1 METVQVKVSEAV
13 QLGDGTRTFGSNG
26 MLVLITN
33 YTDSGTNV
41 VTESPYKSIISSD
54 ATILEVA
61 LTGTNVTSSSSSAV
75 DSANPDIG
83 YDGNFIDAT
92 ATYMLVTAPS
102 NPKGLRIDGTSNSDD
117 ANGVINATGDH
128 TSWTLYDS
136 VGYGDDD
143 DIDAAEN
150 GEFLYGQIV
159 YVQDHANFSDKHFI
173 TTSAT
178 IVDFAT
184 TSDANY
190 ILRQGSKTGHTADD
204 WIVSANGSNSA
215 VPNWIFSTSDSK
227 VYPVEF
233 KGWEGIKDVYGDL
246 NPTAESFNPVTI
258 TVSIDVSADPG
269 GVNIV
274 TPSVSGSWAE
284 YAATVD
290 PNDANKY
297 SYTFPDDVTSAEF
310 VWKVYGTSAGDV
322 QENLT
327 GLVGGGAYENNIAA
341 YLPTNNGINTDY
353 STYCNRTVSSS
364 ETYEAPTFIFN
375 SFQQVGVTYTELTV
389 TAPAGNNVVMD
400 YSLNN
405 WSEFH
410 GPGAKDNGDGTH
422 TAIVNSD
429 LAFEYKWNDLTAGT
443 PEDLTACANG
453 GGINTDNSTYANR
466 VHTAGVNASDVFN
479 TCPSTASVDD
489 NNVLD
494 AQVYPNPTTGLLTI
508 SSAEAISGVEV
519 YNVIGKRVLQ
529 VTNVVNNS
537 VDVSSLSKGIYMLK
551 IASGDS
557 IATKKIIK
565 N

>member
-1 METVQVKVSEAV
+1 MKKTLLLVCFTLISVLSFGQTNLVLNGSCDIHTVPDNKDNADSWDMTPNSKIKDESGAEIDSPYRALWYNSDLADWLATETGDSNEQPGSSSDGNWDYTAGADQGVKTGGVKISSVGRRLYQLVAVEAGKEYTFSIESRSEAENVPSDVFMLNTEITSEDGLISTSSTVDHYV
-13 QLGDGTRTFGSNG
+13 Q
-26 MLVLITN
+26 ITN
-33 YTDSGTNV
+33 DFNSSKSNATTNNFTVTTFDFTASTNQV
-41 VTESPYKSIISSD
+41 VIYVRAS
-54 ATILEVA
+54 A
-61 LTGTNVTSSSSSAV
+61 AV
-75 DSANPDIG
+75 DSSNEVF
-83 YDGNFIDAT
+83 YDNISLVEKAAST
-92 ATYMLVTAPS
+92 AT
-102 NPKGLRIDGTSNSDD
+102 N
-117 ANGVINATGDH
+117 
-128 TSWTLYDS
+128 
-136 VGYGDDD
+136 
-143 DIDAAEN
+143 
-150 GEFLYGQIV
+150 
-159 YVQDHANFSDKHFI
+159 
-173 TTSAT
+173 
-178 IVDFAT
+178 
-184 TSDANY
+184 
-190 ILRQGSKTGHTADD
+190 
-204 WIVSANGSNSA
+204 
-215 VPNWIFSTSDSK
+215 
-227 VYPVEF
+227 
-233 KGWEGIKDVYGDL
+233 
-246 NPTAESFNPVTI
+246 I

-274 TPSVSGSWAE
+274 SPSVSGDWAE

-290 PNDANKY
+290 PNNANKY
-297 SYTFPDDVTSAEF
+297 SYTFPDNVTSTEF

-322 QENLT
+322 QESLT
-327 GLVGGGAYENNIAA
+327 SLVGGGAYENNIAA
-341 YLPTNNGINTDY
+341 YLPANNGINTNY
-353 STYCNRTVSSS
+353 SNYCNRTVSSS

-389 TAPAGNNVVMD
+389 TAPAGNNIVMD

-405 WSEFH
+405 WDANH

-422 TAIVNSD
+422 TAIVNAD

-489 NNVLD
+489 NNILD

-508 SSAEAISGVEV
+508 SSAEAISAVEV

-537 VDVSSLSKGIYMLK
+537 VDVSSLSKGMYILK

>member
-1 METVQVKVSEAV
+1 MKKTLLIVCFTLISALSFGQTQPVVHNATFTKIAKNSGSDCACSGWINKSVGDQGESSTKSGDDVAKLDNLESDALYQEVAVEANSDYTLDLEYWYDSDPTTTDYIEIVILKGSAYVSGYTPAYAEPATAAQDGYGYETLAQVDETNNHVARTTIVPPGNTDKNDITQLTFNTGSETSIAIYIRAV
-13 QLGDGTRTFGSNG
+13 GPYDASIHGDSGKDKGFMNG
-26 MLVLITN
+26 DAEVRVDNLVLTN
-33 YTDSGTNV
+33 LGAAS
-41 VTESPYKSIISSD
+41 
-54 ATILEVA
+54 
-61 LTGTNVTSSSSSAV
+61 
-75 DSANPDIG
+75 
-83 YDGNFIDAT
+83 T
-92 ATYMLVTAPS
+92 AT
-102 NPKGLRIDGTSNSDD
+102 N
-117 ANGVINATGDH
+117 
-128 TSWTLYDS
+128 
-136 VGYGDDD
+136 
-143 DIDAAEN
+143 
-150 GEFLYGQIV
+150 
-159 YVQDHANFSDKHFI
+159 
-173 TTSAT
+173 
-178 IVDFAT
+178 
-184 TSDANY
+184 
-190 ILRQGSKTGHTADD
+190 
-204 WIVSANGSNSA
+204 
-215 VPNWIFSTSDSK
+215 
-227 VYPVEF
+227 
-233 KGWEGIKDVYGDL
+233 
-246 NPTAESFNPVTI
+246 I

-322 QENLT
+322 QESLT

-422 TAIVNSD
+422 TAIVNAD

-443 PEDLTACANG
+443 VEDLTACANG

-508 SSAEAISGVEV
+508 SSAEVISGVEV

-529 VTNVVNNS
+529 ITTVVNNS